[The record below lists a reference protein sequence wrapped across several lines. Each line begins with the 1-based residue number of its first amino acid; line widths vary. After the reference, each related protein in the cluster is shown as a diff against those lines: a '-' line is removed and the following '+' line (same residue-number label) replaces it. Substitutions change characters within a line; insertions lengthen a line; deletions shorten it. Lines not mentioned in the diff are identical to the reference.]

1 MKDMKLIRRVFAGSL
16 RIRDFLKSIL
26 QYLLIFGLLAVISV
40 SLIEPMYKKRKNTEA
55 YEAYRFDVCV
65 GSCTTETYRQ
75 IAQSENVSASLGI
88 QLYFEHWPL
97 RRGENQVDC
106 TPGVVL
112 EGSLEPLNQMV
123 IPDELYLF
131 KDDVLMRR
139 EDAIVIDYGIY
150 SRLKAD
156 LGDTLTWSV
165 SGRDLDYVLAGVF
178 FDSAVESF
186 RSSGNLN
193 AFLPASE
200 RYWSL
205 FQNEEFIPSSHVC
218 SYAFFTFRDVEQ
230 GRQFIENDFYRDIY
244 LYYRLGEEYK
254 ELATEEDWYS
264 VKLHPAGALWRE
276 YAAKMTNLAESGA
289 VSASY
294 RKNSLFMIFLL
305 LLAGLIL
312 FHNQNRKTEL
322 CLRPLAILYAAGLRA
337 RALFWYVFLRTGLC
351 YALSEIAFLFL
362 YQTFYR
368 VLKHKYLYTE
378 LLLQYGA
385 LLVACILLAAAAAGI
400 STVRKLRKSNL
411 SEILAEEERS

>member
-193 AFLPASE
+193 
-200 RYWSL
+200 
-205 FQNEEFIPSSHVC
+205 EFIPSSHVC

-385 LLVACILLAAAAAGI
+385 LLVACILLAAGAAGI

-411 SEILAEEERS
+411 SEVLAEEERS